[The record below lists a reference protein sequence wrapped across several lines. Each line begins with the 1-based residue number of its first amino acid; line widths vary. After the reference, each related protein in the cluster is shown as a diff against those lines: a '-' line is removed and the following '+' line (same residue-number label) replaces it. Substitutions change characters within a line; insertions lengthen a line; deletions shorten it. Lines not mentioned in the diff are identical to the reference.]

1 MSRNATKISLE
12 VSGVSYVESLNT
24 RLCLNG
30 VSLLGYEKLA
40 EIIFHGVS
48 TLPANGI
55 IRGKLV

>member
-1 MSRNATKISLE
+1 MSRDVSGISLE

-30 VSLLGYEKLA
+30 LSLLGYEKLA

-48 TLPANGI
+48 TLPD
-55 IRGKLV
+55 RKSVV